1 MKRLVLLLALA
12 PGLAMAQSLEPGEWE
27 FVSDIAM
34 PGLPRPQ
41 QSGYRACLTREQA
54 KDPMFWGRGA
64 HLPSDC
70 RVVSQKLG
78 PSTTSWQIECPASGM
93 KGAGKAQ
100 VGTANMT
107 SELQLSGGIRT
118 QTRGQRR
125 GPCNP

>member
-1 MKRLVLLLALA
+1 MKRLVLLLALVPTVA
-12 PGLAMAQSLEPGEWE
+12 AAQSLDPGEWE

-34 PGLPRPQ
+34 PQ
-41 QSGYRACLTREQA
+41 QSGYRACLSSEQA
-54 KDPMFWGRGA
+54 KDPLFWGRGA

-78 PSTTSWQIECPASGM
+78 PGMTSWQIECPASGM

-100 VGTANMT
+100 TGSASMT

>member
-1 MKRLVLLLALA
+1 MKRLVLLLALVPTVA
-12 PGLAMAQSLEPGEWE
+12 AAQSLDPGEWE

-34 PGLPRPQ
+34 PR
-41 QSGYRACLTREQA
+41 QSGYRACLSSEQA
-54 KDPMFWGRGA
+54 KDPLFWGRGA

-78 PSTTSWQIECPASGM
+78 PGMTSWQIECPASGM

-100 VGTANMT
+100 TGSASMT